1 MDPLPQE
8 ARAAG
13 LLHRV
18 GQGAS
23 LLLGGLFSLLM
34 LAACVPGGLF
44 EGHPPPV
51 ATLAQAA
58 DPVLL
63 PTRAQSAPAGSV
75 PGLPS
80 FTPTPSAAPG
90 PTRTRLPT
98 PTRFPTT
105 TPFPT
110 PTVTGTPLP
119 TSTPTD
125 TPTPVPGT
133 PTPTPTLF
141 SLPMAPIQG
150 SKLGLHVVQNNSP
163 MIMEFVRRTH
173 PAVIKAVGDVG
184 WLSVVKAESP
194 STVTVGRLMATH
206 QDIGG
211 DPVQA
216 ARNFVGEQLTRYLL
230 NRGVDYWEGWNEPDP
245 NQDMN
250 WYAAFEAERV
260 RQLANYGLKAAVGGF
275 SVGVPEY
282 DEFFLFLP
290 AIEAAWL
297 YGGILSLH
305 EYGAPTMDYLVG
317 DPLPDRPAYPDR
329 GPLMLRYRWWYEDIL
344 IPRGTIVP
352 LVISEAG
359 IDGILMPGERPG
371 PPGLGWR
378 DFVQYWE
385 GLGLGSGV
393 QAYLNQLAWYD
404 FEVQKDPYV
413 IGFTI
418 FTAGGGNSWRSYD
431 VNEIL
436 PELTAYVAQT
446 K

>member
-1 MDPLPQE
+1 MVGPPR
-8 ARAAG
+8 RAEQ
-13 LLHRV
+13 V
-18 GQGAS
+18 GGA
-23 LLLGGLFSLLM
+23 LLGALLA
-34 LAACVPGGLF
+34 LVVLTGCLPADPFGIR
-44 EGHPPPV
+44 PTPI

-63 PTRAQSAPAGSV
+63 PSRTESVPAAGG

-80 FTPTPSAAPG
+80 FTPSPSLTAG

-98 PTRFPTT
+98 PTRFPSS

-110 PTVTGTPLP
+110 PTVTGTPPPTPTRTGTP
-119 TSTPTD
+119 TSP
-125 TPTPVPGT
+125 PGT

-150 SKLGLHVVQNNSP
+150 SKMGLHVIQNNSP
-163 MIMEFVRRTH
+163 LIMEFVRRTH
-173 PAVIKAVGDVG
+173 PAVMKAVGDVG
-184 WLSVVKAESP
+184 WLAEVKAESP
-194 STVTVGRLMATH
+194 STVTVGRLMATS
-206 QDIGG
+206 QDISG

-216 ARNFVGEQLTRYLL
+216 ARDFVGGQLSRYLL

-245 NQDMN
+245 NLDMN

-275 SVGVPEY
+275 SAGVPEY
-282 DEFFLFLP
+282 DEFFPFLP

-317 DPLPDRPAYPDR
+317 SPLPGRPAYPDR

-344 IPRGTIVP
+344 IPRGTIIP

-359 IDGILMPGERPG
+359 IDGILMSGERPG
-371 PPGLGWR
+371 PAGLGWM
-378 DFVQYWE
+378 DFTGYWND
-385 GLGLGSGV
+385 LGLGGGV
-393 QAYLNQLAWYD
+393 EAYLNQLAWYD
-404 FEVQKDPYV
+404 FELQDDRYV

-418 FTAGGGNSWRSYD
+418 FTAGGGSNWRSYE
-431 VNEIL
+431 VNGIL

-446 K
+446 R